1 MIGQNV
7 VDYRQRREK
16 PWRWRH
22 LRGGDATGG
31 GNTLGGSIAVVN
43 GVGYG
48 MGGGCSG
55 CDRSESRG
63 IGQGSQLVK
72 SSRSLVISKS
82 CSRQILAGASFTVQE
97 RKLRAWA
104 MRLLSLTVGWER

>member
-31 GNTLGGSIAVVN
+31 GTTLGGSIVVVN
-43 GVGYG
+43 GVGCG

-55 CDRSESRG
+55 CDCAESRG
-63 IGQGSQLVK
+63 IEWGSQLVK
-72 SSRSLVISKS
+72 SSRSLVI
-82 CSRQILAGASFTVQE
+82 AVSF
-97 RKLRAWA
+97 
-104 MRLLSLTVGWER
+104 